1 MVGGDPSDAG
11 LDGLAVVALGANL
24 ADARGGPAERL
35 EAALACFSGH
45 GLHVVKRSGWWTSQ
59 AWPDLRDPPFV
70 NGVALVRTEL
80 APGAALAALHDLERA
95 FGRRRALP
103 NAPRT
108 LDLDLIAHGGRVLEG
123 PHLILPHPRA
133 AERLFVMGPLAE
145 IAPGW
150 RHPSS
155 GRTAADLAATA
166 SVGRDARP
174 LPVPP
179 RCNAADEPLS

>member
-1 MVGGDPSDAG
+1 MVGGDPSDTR
-11 LDGLAVVALGANL
+11 LDGLAVVALGGNVV
-24 ADARGGPAERL
+24 DARGGPAERM

-59 AWPDLRDPPFV
+59 AWPEPRDPPFV
-70 NGVALVRTEL
+70 NGVALARTGLEAEAVL
-80 APGAALAALHDLERA
+80 EALHAIERA
-95 FGRRRALP
+95 FGRRRSAR

-123 PHLILPHPRA
+123 QHLLLPHPRA

-145 IAPGW
+145 VAPDW
-150 RHPSS
+150 RHPLS
-155 GRTAADLAATA
+155 GRTASELASMA

-174 LPVPP
+174 LGASP
-179 RCNAADEPLS
+179 RCKAGAEPLS